1 MKNRL
6 KSLAL
11 VLFVLVI
18 SLNGCK
24 AQVDDQ
30 KRNLILMDLLKRSL
44 QEGHFNPMPLDDN
57 YSRRVYKLFLE
68 QIDPFKRFYTGED
81 LTKLSAYENQID
93 DEFKNYSTEF
103 FDQAYQL
110 FDKRFNQAAQWYQE
124 ILSKPFDFSKDEN
137 FEMDPEKRNWPA
149 NEKELRQAW
158 EQMLKYETLTRLAD
172 MIEQQEKA
180 KANPDSVRKIKT
192 MTELEQEARDK
203 VKKRYADWFHEMKKM
218 DKSDRFADYLN
229 ALCSVF
235 DPHTNYFPPK
245 EKADFDIQFS
255 GQLEGIGATLQSKDG
270 YVTIVN
276 IVPGGPAWKQGEL
289 EVNDKII
296 KVAQGDGEPV
306 DITDWRVDKAVQLIR
321 GKKGTTVKL
330 TVRKMNGTEKT
341 ITIVRDVVIIEETYA
356 KSAVLIDTLTGAK
369 VGYIFLPSFYANF
382 DDPNGRSSS
391 QDMLKEVNKLK
402 NEGVEGII
410 LDLRGNGGGSLQDA
424 IEIAGFFID
433 QGPVVQV
440 KGRIG
445 AARVYG
451 DPQPGVVYSG
461 PLVVMVNGISASAS
475 EILAAAL
482 QDHRRAVIVG
492 SSRTFGKGT
501 VQRFFN
507 LDDLAQ
513 GFDEVKPLGSLK
525 MTIQKFY
532 RINGGSTQLRGVT
545 PDILMS
551 DPYSYIDIGES
562 ELKFPMEWTSV
573 DPARYTPL
581 DNDKLFAKLNDNSVK
596 RMKADPLFARLDEN
610 ARLVKKRRDETLIS
624 LKMDTYLSR
633 KKRYDVEAKAFDS
646 LAKAP
651 LSIKPLALRED
662 LNRLASDT
670 TKTNILNRWIK
681 GLRSDAYIL
690 ESLHIIDDW
699 KRMAAVKKE

>member
-1 MKNRL
+1 MKTRL
-6 KSLAL
+6 RTFVL
-11 VLFVLVI
+11 VLFVLLL
-18 SLNGCK
+18 SFNGCK

-44 QEGHFNPMPLDDN
+44 DEGHFNPIPLDDN
-57 YSRRVYKLFLE
+57 YSRRVYKVFLE
-68 QIDPFKRFYTGED
+68 QTDPFKRFYTQED
-81 LTKLSAYENQID
+81 LALLQPYETQID

-103 FDQAYQL
+103 FDLAYQL
-110 FDKRFNQAAQWYQE
+110 FGKRFNQIDKWYQE
-124 ILSKPFDFSKDEN
+124 ILSKPFDFNRDEN
-137 FEMDPEKRNWPA
+137 FEMDPEKRDWPA
-149 NEKELRQAW
+149 NEKELRFAW

-172 MIEQQEKA
+172 MLEQQEKA
-180 KANPDSVRKIKT
+180 KANPDSARKIKT
-192 MTELEQEARDK
+192 TNELEQEAREK
-203 VKKRYADWFHEMKKM
+203 VKKRYADWFHEMKKL
-218 DKSDRFADYLN
+218 DKSDRFGDYLN

-245 EKADFDIQFS
+245 DKADFDIQFS

-289 EVNDKII
+289 EVKDKII

-330 TVRKMNGTEKT
+330 TVRKLNGTEKT
-341 ITIVRDVVIIEETYA
+341 ITIVRDVVVIEETYA
-356 KSAVLIDTLTGAK
+356 KSAVLVDTLTGAR

-391 QDMLKEVNKLK
+391 QDMLREVNKLK

-424 IEIAGFFID
+424 IEIAGLFID

-451 DPQPGVVYSG
+451 DPQPGVVYAG
-461 PLVVMVNGISASAS
+461 PLVVMVNSISASAS

-482 QDHRRAVIVG
+482 QDHRRALIVG
-492 SSRTFGKGT
+492 SSNTFGKGT

-507 LDDLAQ
+507 LDDLAR

-532 RINGGSTQLRGVT
+532 RINGGSTQLRGVS
-545 PDILMS
+545 PDIRMS
-551 DPYSYIDIGES
+551 DPYSYIEIGES
-562 ELKFPMEWTSV
+562 ELKFPMEWTSI
-573 DPARYTPL
+573 DPARYIPL
-581 DNDKLFAKLNDNSVK
+581 DNDKLFGKLKENSIK
-596 RMKADPLFARLDEN
+596 RMQADPLFARLDEN
-610 ARLVKKRRDETLIS
+610 ARLVKKRRDETLIPMK
-624 LKMDTYLSR
+624 LDNFLSR
-633 KKRYDVEAKAFDS
+633 KRMYDAEAKTFDS

-651 LSIKPLALRED
+651 LSIKPMALKED
-662 LNRLASDT
+662 INRLAADT
-670 TKTNILNRWIK
+670 TKTNILTRWIK

-690 ESLHIIDDW
+690 ESMHIIDDW
-699 KRMAAVKKE
+699 NRMTATRKE

>member
-1 MKNRL
+1 MKSRL
-6 KSLAL
+6 RT
-11 VLFVLVI
+11 FVLVFFVMLL

-44 QEGHFNPMPLDDN
+44 DEGHFNPIPLDDN
-57 YSRRVYKLFLE
+57 YSRRVYKVFLE
-68 QIDPFKRFYTGED
+68 QTDPFKRFYTQED
-81 LTKLSAYENQID
+81 LALLKPYETQID

-103 FDQAYQL
+103 FDLAYQL
-110 FDKRFNQAAQWYQE
+110 FDKRFNQIDKWYQE
-124 ILSKPFDFSKDEN
+124 ILSKPFDFNRDEN
-137 FEMDPEKRNWPA
+137 FEMDPEKRDWPA
-149 NEKELRQAW
+149 NEKELRFAW

-172 MIEQQEKA
+172 MLEQQEKA
-180 KANPDSVRKIKT
+180 KANPDSARKIKT
-192 MTELEQEARDK
+192 TNELEQEAREK
-203 VKKRYADWFHEMKKM
+203 VKKRYADWFHEMKKL
-218 DKSDRFADYLN
+218 DKSDRFGDYLN

-245 EKADFDIQFS
+245 DKADFDIQFS

-330 TVRKMNGTEKT
+330 KVRKLNGTEKT
-341 ITIVRDVVIIEETYA
+341 ITIVRDVVVIEETYA
-356 KSAVLIDTLTGAK
+356 KSAVLVDTLTGAR

-391 QDMLKEVNKLK
+391 QDMLREVNKLK

-424 IEIAGFFID
+424 IEIAGLFID

-440 KGRIG
+440 KGKIG

-451 DPQPGVVYSG
+451 DPQPGVVYAG

-482 QDHRRAVIVG
+482 QDHRRALIVG
-492 SSRTFGKGT
+492 SSNTFGKGT

-507 LDDLAQ
+507 LDDLAR

-532 RINGGSTQLRGVT
+532 RINGGSTQLRGVS
-545 PDILMS
+545 PDIKMS
-551 DPYSYIDIGES
+551 DPYSYIEIGES
-562 ELKFPMEWTSV
+562 ELKFPMEWTSIE
-573 DPARYTPL
+573 PARYTAL
-581 DNDKLFAKLNDNSVK
+581 DNDKLFGKLKENSIK

-610 ARLVKKRRDETLIS
+610 ARLVKKRRDETLIPMK
-624 LKMDTYLSR
+624 LDNFLSR
-633 KKRYDVEAKAFDS
+633 KRMYDAEAKTFDS

-651 LSIKPLALRED
+651 LSIKPMALKED
-662 LNRLASDT
+662 INRLAADT
-670 TKTNILNRWIK
+670 TKTNILTRWIK

-690 ESLHIIDDW
+690 ESMHIIDDW
-699 KRMAAVKKE
+699 NRMTATRKE

>member
-1 MKNRL
+1 
-6 KSLAL
+6 
-11 VLFVLVI
+11 
-18 SLNGCK
+18 
-24 AQVDDQ
+24 
-30 KRNLILMDLLKRSL
+30 
-44 QEGHFNPMPLDDN
+44 
-57 YSRRVYKLFLE
+57 
-68 QIDPFKRFYTGED
+68 
-81 LTKLSAYENQID
+81 
-93 DEFKNYSTEF
+93 
-103 FDQAYQL
+103 
-110 FDKRFNQAAQWYQE
+110 
-124 ILSKPFDFSKDEN
+124 
-137 FEMDPEKRNWPA
+137 
-149 NEKELRQAW
+149 
-158 EQMLKYETLTRLAD
+158 
-172 MIEQQEKA
+172 
-180 KANPDSVRKIKT
+180 
-192 MTELEQEARDK
+192 
-203 VKKRYADWFHEMKKM
+203 
-218 DKSDRFADYLN
+218 
-229 ALCSVF
+229 
-235 DPHTNYFPPK
+235 
-245 EKADFDIQFS
+245 
-255 GQLEGIGATLQSKDG
+255 
-270 YVTIVN
+270 VTIVN

-356 KSAVLIDTLTGAK
+356 KSAVLTDTITGAK

-391 QDMLKEVNKLK
+391 QDMRKELTKLK
-402 NEGVEGII
+402 AEGVEGII

-424 IEIAGFFID
+424 IEIAGLFID

-440 KGRIG
+440 KGKIG

-451 DPQPGVVYSG
+451 DPEPGVVYGG

-482 QDHRRAVIVG
+482 QDHHRAVIVG
-492 SSRTFGKGT
+492 SSKTFGKGT

-507 LDDLAQ
+507 LDDLAR

-532 RINGGSTQLRGVT
+532 RINGGSTQLKGVT
-545 PDILMS
+545 PDILMT
-551 DPYSYIDIGES
+551 DPYSYIEIGES

-573 DPARYTPL
+573 EPARYTPL
-581 DNDKLFAKLNDNSVK
+581 PNEGLFEKLKANSIK

-610 ARLVKKRRDETLIS
+610 ARRVKQRRDETLIS
-624 LKMDTYLSR
+624 LNLDTFINR
-633 KKRYDVEAKAFDS
+633 KKMYDEEAKKADS
-646 LAKAP
+646 LLKTP
-651 LSIKPLALRED
+651 LSIKPQALQED

-670 TKTNILNRWIK
+670 TKTNILTRWIK

-690 ESLHIIDDW
+690 ESMHIIHDW
-699 KRMAAVKKE
+699 SRMQAAKKD

>member
-1 MKNRL
+1 MKSRL
-6 KSLAL
+6 RT
-11 VLFVLVI
+11 FVLVFFVMLL

-44 QEGHFNPMPLDDN
+44 DEGHFNPIPLDDN
-57 YSRRVYKLFLE
+57 YSRRVYKVFLE
-68 QIDPFKRFYTGED
+68 QTDPFKRFYTQED
-81 LTKLSAYENQID
+81 LALLKPYETQID

-103 FDQAYQL
+103 FDLAYQL
-110 FDKRFNQAAQWYQE
+110 FDKRFNQIDKWYQE
-124 ILSKPFDFSKDEN
+124 ILSKPFDFNRDEN
-137 FEMDPEKRNWPA
+137 FEMDPEKRDWPA
-149 NEKELRQAW
+149 NEKELRFAW

-172 MIEQQEKA
+172 MLEQQEKA
-180 KANPDSVRKIKT
+180 KANPDSARKIKT
-192 MTELEQEARDK
+192 TNELEQEAREK
-203 VKKRYADWFHEMKKM
+203 VKKRYADWFHEMKKL
-218 DKSDRFADYLN
+218 DKSDRFGDYLN

-245 EKADFDIQFS
+245 DKADFDIQFS

-330 TVRKMNGTEKT
+330 TVRKLNGTEKT
-341 ITIVRDVVIIEETYA
+341 ITIVRDVVVIEETYA
-356 KSAVLIDTLTGAK
+356 KSAVLVDTLTGAR

-391 QDMLKEVNKLK
+391 QDMLREVNKLK

-424 IEIAGFFID
+424 IEIAGLFID

-440 KGRIG
+440 KGKIG

-451 DPQPGVVYSG
+451 DPQPGVVYAG

-482 QDHRRAVIVG
+482 QDHRRALIVG
-492 SSRTFGKGT
+492 SSNTFGKGT

-507 LDDLAQ
+507 LDDLAR

-532 RINGGSTQLRGVT
+532 RINGGSTQLRGVS
-545 PDILMS
+545 PDIKMS
-551 DPYSYIDIGES
+551 DPYSYIEIGES
-562 ELKFPMEWTSV
+562 ELKFPMEWTSIE
-573 DPARYTPL
+573 PARYTAL
-581 DNDKLFAKLNDNSVK
+581 DNDKLFGKLKENSIK

-610 ARLVKKRRDETLIS
+610 ARLVKKRRDETLIPMK
-624 LKMDTYLSR
+624 LDNFLSR
-633 KKRYDVEAKAFDS
+633 KRMYDAEAKAFDS

-651 LSIKPLALRED
+651 LSIKPMALKED
-662 LNRLASDT
+662 INRLAADT
-670 TKTNILNRWIK
+670 TKTNILTRWIK

-690 ESLHIIDDW
+690 ESMHIIDDW
-699 KRMAAVKKE
+699 NRMTATRKE

>member
-1 MKNRL
+1 MKSRL
-6 KSLAL
+6 RT
-11 VLFVLVI
+11 FVLVFFVMLL

-44 QEGHFNPMPLDDN
+44 DEGHFNPIPLDDN
-57 YSRRVYKLFLE
+57 YSRRVYKVFLE
-68 QIDPFKRFYTGED
+68 QTDPFKRFYTQED
-81 LTKLSAYENQID
+81 LALLKPYETQID

-103 FDQAYQL
+103 FDLAYQL
-110 FDKRFNQAAQWYQE
+110 FDKRFNQIDKWYQE
-124 ILSKPFDFSKDEN
+124 ILSKPFDFNRDEN
-137 FEMDPEKRNWPA
+137 FEMDPEKRDWPA
-149 NEKELRQAW
+149 NEKELRFAW

-172 MIEQQEKA
+172 MLEQQEKA
-180 KANPDSVRKIKT
+180 KANPDSARKIKT
-192 MTELEQEARDK
+192 TNELEQEAREK
-203 VKKRYADWFHEMKKM
+203 VKKRYADWFHEMKKL
-218 DKSDRFADYLN
+218 DKSDRFGDYLN

-245 EKADFDIQFS
+245 DKADFDIQFS

-330 TVRKMNGTEKT
+330 TVRKLNGTEKT
-341 ITIVRDVVIIEETYA
+341 ITIVRDVVVIEETYA
-356 KSAVLIDTLTGAK
+356 KSAVLVDTLTGAR

-391 QDMLKEVNKLK
+391 QDMLREVNKLK

-424 IEIAGFFID
+424 IEIAGLFID

-440 KGRIG
+440 KGKIG

-451 DPQPGVVYSG
+451 DPQPGVVYAG

-482 QDHRRAVIVG
+482 QDHRRALIVG
-492 SSRTFGKGT
+492 SSNTFGKGT

-507 LDDLAQ
+507 LDDLAR

-532 RINGGSTQLRGVT
+532 RINGGSTQLRGVS
-545 PDILMS
+545 PDIKMS
-551 DPYSYIDIGES
+551 DPYSYIEIGES
-562 ELKFPMEWTSV
+562 ELKFPMEWTSIE
-573 DPARYTPL
+573 PARYTAL
-581 DNDKLFAKLNDNSVK
+581 DNDKLFGKLKENSIK

-610 ARLVKKRRDETLIS
+610 ARLVKKRRDETLIPMK
-624 LKMDTYLSR
+624 LDNFLSR
-633 KKRYDVEAKAFDS
+633 KRMYDAEAKTFDS

-651 LSIKPLALRED
+651 LSIKPMALKED
-662 LNRLASDT
+662 INRLAADT
-670 TKTNILNRWIK
+670 TKTNILTRWIK

-690 ESLHIIDDW
+690 ESMHIIDDW
-699 KRMAAVKKE
+699 NRMTATRKE

>member
-1 MKNRL
+1 MNNRL
-6 KSLAL
+6 KTFFLS
-11 VLFVLVI
+11 LFVLIV
-18 SLNGCK
+18 SLQGCK

-30 KRNLILMDLLKRSL
+30 KRSLILMDLLKRSL
-44 QEGHFNPMPLDDN
+44 EEGHFNPMPLDDT

-68 QIDPFKRFYTGED
+68 EMDPFKRFYTRED
-81 LTKLSAYENQID
+81 LAKLAPYETQID

-103 FDQAYQL
+103 FDLAYQL
-110 FDKRFNQAAQWYQE
+110 FTRRFDQADKWYQE
-124 ILSKPFDFSKDEN
+124 ILSKPFDFRGDEK
-137 FEMDPEKRNWPA
+137 FEMDPEKRDWPA
-149 NEKELRQAW
+149 NEKDLRQAW

-180 KANPDSVRKIKT
+180 KANPDSARKVKT
-192 MTELEQEARDK
+192 FSEMEQEARDK

-218 DKSDRFADYLN
+218 DRSDRFADYLN
-229 ALCSVF
+229 ALASVF

-245 EKADFDIQFS
+245 DKADFDIQFS

-356 KSAVLIDTLTGAK
+356 KSAVLTDTLTGAK

-391 QDMLKEVNKLK
+391 QDMRKELKKLK
-402 NEGVEGII
+402 AEGVEGII

-424 IEIAGFFID
+424 IEIAGLFID

-440 KGRIG
+440 KGKIG

-451 DPQPGVVYSG
+451 DPEPGVVYGG

-482 QDHRRAVIVG
+482 QDHQRAVIVG
-492 SSRTFGKGT
+492 SSKTFGKGT

-507 LDDLAQ
+507 LDDLAR

-532 RINGGSTQLRGVT
+532 RINGGSTQLKGVT

-551 DPYSYIDIGES
+551 DPYSYIEIGES

-573 DPARYTPL
+573 EPARYSPL
-581 DNDKLFAKLNDNSVK
+581 PNEKLFEKLKANSVK
-596 RMKADPLFARLDEN
+596 RMKSDPLFARLDEN
-610 ARLVKKRRDETLIS
+610 ARRVKQRRDETLIS
-624 LKMDTYLSR
+624 LNLETFLKR
-633 KKRYDVEAKAFDS
+633 KKMYDEETKSADS
-646 LAKAP
+646 LTKAP
-651 LSIKPLALRED
+651 LSIKPRALQED
-662 LNRLASDT
+662 LNRLSSDT

-690 ESLHIIDDW
+690 ESMRIIDDW
-699 KRMAAVKKE
+699 SRMPAEKKD

>member
-1 MKNRL
+1 MKSRL
-6 KSLAL
+6 RT
-11 VLFVLVI
+11 FVLVFFVMLL

-44 QEGHFNPMPLDDN
+44 DEGHFNPIPLDDN
-57 YSRRVYKLFLE
+57 YSRRVYKVFLE
-68 QIDPFKRFYTGED
+68 QTDPFKRFYTQED
-81 LTKLSAYENQID
+81 LALLKPYETQID

-103 FDQAYQL
+103 FDLAYQL
-110 FDKRFNQAAQWYQE
+110 FDKRFNQIDKWYQE
-124 ILSKPFDFSKDEN
+124 ILSKPFDFNRDEN
-137 FEMDPEKRNWPA
+137 FEMDPEKRDWPA
-149 NEKELRQAW
+149 NEKELRFAW

-172 MIEQQEKA
+172 MLEQQEKA
-180 KANPDSVRKIKT
+180 KANPDSARKIKT
-192 MTELEQEARDK
+192 TNELEQEAREK
-203 VKKRYADWFHEMKKM
+203 VKKRYADWFHEMKKL
-218 DKSDRFADYLN
+218 DKSDRFGDYLN

-245 EKADFDIQFS
+245 DKADFDIQFS

-330 TVRKMNGTEKT
+330 TVRKLNGTEKT
-341 ITIVRDVVIIEETYA
+341 ITIVRDVVVIEETYA
-356 KSAVLIDTLTGAK
+356 KSAVLVDTLTGAR

-391 QDMLKEVNKLK
+391 QDMLREVNKLK

-424 IEIAGFFID
+424 IEIAGLFID

-440 KGRIG
+440 KGKIG

-451 DPQPGVVYSG
+451 DPQPGVVYAG

-482 QDHRRAVIVG
+482 QDHRRALIVG
-492 SSRTFGKGT
+492 SSNTFGKGT

-507 LDDLAQ
+507 LDDLAR

-532 RINGGSTQLRGVT
+532 RINGGSTQLRGVS
-545 PDILMS
+545 PDIKMS
-551 DPYSYIDIGES
+551 DPYSYIEIGES
-562 ELKFPMEWTSV
+562 ELKFPMEWTSIE
-573 DPARYTPL
+573 PARYTAL
-581 DNDKLFAKLNDNSVK
+581 DNDKLFGKLKENSIK

-610 ARLVKKRRDETLIS
+610 ARLVKKRRDETLIPMK
-624 LKMDTYLSR
+624 LDNFLSR
-633 KKRYDVEAKAFDS
+633 KRMYDAEAKAFDS

-651 LSIKPLALRED
+651 LSIKPMALKED
-662 LNRLASDT
+662 INRLAADT
-670 TKTNILNRWIK
+670 TKTNILTRWIK

-690 ESLHIIDDW
+690 ESMHIIDEW
-699 KRMAAVKKE
+699 NRMTATKKE

>member
-1 MKNRL
+1 MKNSL
-6 KSLAL
+6 KAL
-11 VLFVLVI
+11 VFIIFVLVF

-24 AQVDDQ
+24 AQVDEQ

-44 QEGHFNPMPLDDN
+44 EEGHFNPMPFDDS

-68 QIDPFKRFYTGED
+68 QIDPFKRFYTKAD
-81 LTKLSAYENQID
+81 LAHLSEYENQID

-103 FDQAYQL
+103 FNQAYQL
-110 FDKRFNQAAQWYQE
+110 FDKRFKQADAWYQE
-124 ILSKPFDFSKDEN
+124 ILSKPFDFSKEEY
-137 FEMDPEKRNWPA
+137 FEMDPAKRDWPA
-149 NEKELRQAW
+149 NETELRQAW

-172 MIEQQEKA
+172 MLEQQEKS
-180 KANPDSVRKIKT
+180 KTHTDSSLKVKSLPE
-192 MTELEQEARDK
+192 MEQEAREK

-245 EKADFDIQFS
+245 DKADFDIQFS

-296 KVAQGDGEPV
+296 KVAQGEGEPV

-356 KSAVLIDTLTGAK
+356 KSAILTDTLTGVK

-391 QDMLKEVNKLK
+391 QDMLKELNKLK
-402 NEGVEGII
+402 NEGVEGIV

-424 IEIAGFFID
+424 IEIAGLFID

-451 DPQPGVVYSG
+451 DPQPGVVYAG
-461 PLVVMVNGISASAS
+461 PLVVMVNGVSASAS

-482 QDHRRAVIVG
+482 QDHKRAIIVG
-492 SSRTFGKGT
+492 SSKTFGKGT

-507 LDDLAQ
+507 LDDLAR

-545 PDILMS
+545 PDVMMS
-551 DPYSYIDIGES
+551 DPYSYIEIGES

-573 DPARYTPL
+573 EPARYVAL
-581 DNDKLFAKLNDNSVK
+581 DNEKLFAKLKDNSIK
-596 RMKADPLFARLDEN
+596 RIKADPRFAQLDEN
-610 ARLVKKRRDETLIS
+610 ARLVKKRKDETLIT
-624 LKMDTYLSR
+624 LRMNDFINR
-633 KKRYDVEAKAFDS
+633 KKMYDVESKVLDS
-646 LAKAP
+646 LVKAP
-651 LSIKPLALRED
+651 LSIKALALQED
-662 LNRLASDT
+662 LSRVASDT
-670 TKTNILNRWIK
+670 TKTNILHRWIK

-690 ESLHIIDDW
+690 ESMLIINDW
-699 KRMAAVKKE
+699 NHTIAAKKD